1 MFVLRASA
9 RKLLDFP
16 LSRSHNSH
24 SSGLSLGRGSSL
36 VSYLVSMGKT
46 HCQGHQDPSKSVPIF
61 LRGTEANSKMVPIN
75 RAPISRLPTVCE
87 LSKPESVW
95 ARPVVGAVE
104 SEIKEGSGSSGC
116 PSFPVENRN
125 SLALL

>member
-36 VSYLVSMGKT
+36 VSMGKT
-46 HCQGHQDPSKSVPIF
+46 HCQGHQDPSKSVPIL
-61 LRGTEANSKMVPIN
+61 LRGTEANYKMVPIN
-75 RAPISRLPTVCE
+75 RVPITAVGFMLLTIVLDHPWNSGLGAQASGLCQRTGRSRERECV
-87 LSKPESVW
+87 
-95 ARPVVGAVE
+95 
-104 SEIKEGSGSSGC
+104 
-116 PSFPVENRN
+116 
-125 SLALL
+125 